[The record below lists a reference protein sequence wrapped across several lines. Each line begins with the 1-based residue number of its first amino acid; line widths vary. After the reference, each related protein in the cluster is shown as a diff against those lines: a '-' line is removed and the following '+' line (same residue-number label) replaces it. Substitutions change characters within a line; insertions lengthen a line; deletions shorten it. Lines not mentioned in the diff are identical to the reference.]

1 MGVAPHYERR
11 NSMQQKQMNVELR
24 SKTGK
29 GVSRQLRREE
39 MVPGVVYGKGMDP
52 VAVSIKYR
60 ELQAA
65 MAGDGGQNNL
75 ITLVGGGGLDQS
87 MVIIADLQRDALKG
101 TYKHVDLHSVNMSE
115 KLRVTVPVVLK
126 GTAAGVK
133 EGGLL
138 DFAHHELHVECLPN
152 NIPDHIEIDIT
163 ELKITHSI
171 HVSEIPL
178 PEGVKVLDNPKTPVV
193 SVLGRAKE
201 EEAAAGEATA

>member
-1 MGVAPHYERR
+1 
-11 NSMQQKQMNVELR
+11 MQQKQLNVELR

-29 GVSRQLRREE
+29 GISRQLRSAD

-52 VAVSIKYR
+52 MAVSIKSR

-65 MAGDGGQNNL
+65 MAGEGGQNNL
-75 ITLVGGGGLDQS
+75 ITLVGGGSLDQS
-87 MVIIADLQRDALKG
+87 MAIIVDLQRDALKG
-101 TYKHVDLHSVNMSE
+101 TYKHVDLHRINMTE

-126 GTAAGVK
+126 GTALGVK

-138 DFAHHELHVECLPN
+138 DLAHHELHVECLPG

-163 ELKITHSI
+163 ALKIAHSI
-171 HVSEIPL
+171 HVNEIPV
-178 PEGVKVLDNPKTPVV
+178 PDSVKILDNPKTPVV

-201 EEAAAGEATA
+201 EAPAEA

>member
-1 MGVAPHYERR
+1 
-11 NSMQQKQMNVELR
+11 MQQKQMNIELR

-29 GVSRQLRREE
+29 GISRQLRSAD

-52 VAVSIKYR
+52 MAVSIKYR

-65 MAGDGGQNNL
+65 IAGEGGQNNL
-75 ITLVGGGGLDQS
+75 ITLVGGGNLDQS
-87 MVIIADLQRDALKG
+87 MAIVVDLQRDAIKG
-101 TYKHVDLHSVNMSE
+101 TFKHVDLHRINMNE

-126 GTAAGVK
+126 GTAIGVK

-138 DFAHHELHVECLPN
+138 DLAHHELHVECLPG

-163 ELKITHSI
+163 ELKVAHSI
-171 HVSEIPL
+171 HVSEIQL
-178 PEGVKVLDNPKTPVV
+178 PEGVKVLDNPKIPVV

-201 EEAAAGEATA
+201 VEETSAEA